1 MNCDELRDDYELYAL
16 ALAEDPEGS
25 EIRAHLE
32 RNCPTC
38 VPGVRSARELITQ
51 IGAAAPAAEPPARLR
66 KRVLA
71 IAGGQRASLWN
82 WSPVWAAVAAG
93 ALIAAVVFN
102 VRAHRASAEFARAN
116 TALRQLQVE
125 AVSQA
130 RELARLNEAF
140 AILNQPNVKQVGF
153 GGLIPPARKGEPAAP
168 PPRGRIFLDP
178 AGGVLLVASNLPPAP
193 SGKIYEMW
201 VIPKGGKPVPAGL
214 FQSAAD
220 GTALHVLPGPVDVA
234 GTAAVAVTVEVA
246 AGAQV
251 PNLPPV
257 FAASL

>member
-1 MNCDELRDDYELYAL
+1 MNCDELRDHYELYTL
-16 ALAEDPEGS
+16 GIAEDPEDG

-32 RNCPTC
+32 RACPTC
-38 VPGVRSARELITQ
+38 VPGVRGARELITL
-51 IGAAAPAAEPPARLR
+51 IGATAPAAEPPARLR

-71 IAGGQRASLWN
+71 SIGGQTGSRWN

-102 VRAHRASAEFARAN
+102 VSAHRASAELARAS
-116 TALRQLQVE
+116 AELQRV
-125 AVSQA
+125 QA
-130 RELARLNEAF
+130 EFAARTRELARLDEAF
-140 AILNQPNVKQVGF
+140 AILNQPNVKQVVF
-153 GGLIPPARKGEPAAP
+153 GGGAP
-168 PPRGRIFLDP
+168 QPPRGRVFLDP
-178 AGGVLLVASNLPPAP
+178 RRGVLLVASNLPPTP

-214 FQSAAD
+214 FQSSAD
-220 GTALHVLPGPVDVA
+220 GSAVHVLPGPVDVA

-257 FAASL
+257 FAAAL

>member
-1 MNCDELRDDYELYAL
+1 MNCDDLRDHYELYTL
-16 ALAEDPEGS
+16 GIAEDPELS

-32 RNCPTC
+32 RACSTC
-38 VPGVRSARELITQ
+38 VPGVRDARELIAL
-51 IGAAAPAAEPPARLR
+51 IGATAPAAEPPARLR

-71 IAGGQRASLWN
+71 AVGGQPASIWN

-102 VRAHRASAEFARAN
+102 IRAHRAFAELAQAGAELTQVQAESAAQN
-116 TALRQLQVE
+116 T
-125 AVSQA
+125 
-130 RELARLNEAF
+130 ELARLNQAF
-140 AILNQPNVKQVGF
+140 AILNQPDVKQVVF
-153 GGLIPPARKGEPAAP
+153 GGGTPQ
-168 PPRGRIFLDP
+168 PPRGRVFLDP
-178 AGGVLLVASNLPPAP
+178 KRGVLLLASNLPPAP

-201 VIPKGGKPVPAGL
+201 VIPKAGKPVPAGL

-220 GTALHVLPGPVDVA
+220 GTAIHVLAGSVDVA

-257 FAASL
+257 FAAAL

>member
-1 MNCDELRDDYELYAL
+1 MNCDELRDHYELYAL
-16 ALAEDPEGS
+16 GIAEDPEAS

-38 VPGVRSARELITQ
+38 VPGVRSARELLTL
-51 IGAAAPAAEPPARLR
+51 IGATAPATEPPARLR

-71 IAGGQRASLWN
+71 IAGLPKASLWN

-102 VRAHRASAEFARAN
+102 VRAQRASAELAQA
-116 TALRQLQVE
+116 AAELQRVQAE
-125 AVSQA
+125 SASQT

-140 AILNQPNVKQVGF
+140 AILNQPDVKQVTF
-153 GGLIPPARKGEPAAP
+153 GGGAP
-168 PPRGRIFLDP
+168 QPPRGRVFLDP
-178 AGGVLLVASNLPPAP
+178 RRGVLLLASNLPPAP
-193 SGKIYEMW
+193 AGKIYEMW

-214 FQSAAD
+214 FQSAVD
-220 GTALHVLPGPVDVA
+220 GTALHVLAGPVDVA
-234 GTAAVAVTVEVA
+234 GTAAVAVTVELA

-257 FAASL
+257 FAAAL

>member
-1 MNCDELRDDYELYAL
+1 MNCDELRDDYGLYAL
-16 ALAEDPEGS
+16 GIADDPELS
-25 EIRAHLE
+25 EIRAHLQ
-32 RNCPTC
+32 RACPAC
-38 VPGVRSARELITQ
+38 VPGVRSARELIALM
-51 IGAAAPAAEPPARLR
+51 GAAAPAVEPPARLR

-71 IAGGQRASLWN
+71 SVGGRTASRWN

-102 VRAHRASAEFARAN
+102 IRAQRASTELARTGAV
-116 TALRQLQVE
+116 LRQLEVDS
-125 AVSQA
+125 VSQV

-140 AILNQPNVKQVGF
+140 AILNQPNVKQVVF
-153 GGLIPPARKGEPAAP
+153 GGGAP
-168 PPRGRIFLDP
+168 QPPRGRVFLDP
-178 AGGVLLVASNLPPAP
+178 QRGVLLVASNLPPAP

-220 GTALHVLPGPVDVA
+220 GTAVHVVPGPVDVA
-234 GTAAVAVTVEVA
+234 GTAAVAVTVEVV

-257 FAASL
+257 FAAAL

>member
-1 MNCDELRDDYELYAL
+1 M
-16 ALAEDPEGS
+16 
-25 EIRAHLE
+25 
-32 RNCPTC
+32 
-38 VPGVRSARELITQ
+38 PGVRAARELTTL

-71 IAGGQRASLWN
+71 IAGAQTGSRWN

-102 VRAHRASAEFARAN
+102 VRAHRAAAQLERADAE
-116 TALRQLQVE
+116 LQRVRSDSV
-125 AVSQA
+125 AQT

-140 AILNQPNVKQVGF
+140 AILNQPNVKQVVF
-153 GGLIPPARKGEPAAP
+153 GGGAP
-168 PPRGRIFLDP
+168 QPPRGRVFLDP
-178 AGGVLLVASNLPPAP
+178 ARGVLLLASNLPQAPA
-193 SGKIYEMW
+193 GKIYEMW

-220 GTALHVLPGPVDVA
+220 GTAIHVLPGAVDVA
-234 GTAAVAVTVEVA
+234 GTAAIAVTVEIA

-257 FAASL
+257 FAAAL

>member
-1 MNCDELRDDYELYAL
+1 MNCDELRDHYELYAL
-16 ALAEDPEGS
+16 GIAEDPELG
-25 EIRAHLE
+25 EIRAHLD

-38 VPGVRSARELITQ
+38 VPGVRSARELITL
-51 IGAAAPAAEPPARLR
+51 IGATAPAAEPPARLR

-71 IAGGQRASLWN
+71 IAGPQKASLWN

-93 ALIAAVVFN
+93 ALIAAIFFN
-102 VRAHRASAEFARAN
+102 TRAQRASAELTQAGAE
-116 TALRQLQVE
+116 LQRVQSE
-125 AVSQA
+125 SAAQS

-140 AILNQPNVKQVGF
+140 AILNQPDAKQVVF
-153 GGLIPPARKGEPAAP
+153 GGGAP
-168 PPRGRIFLDP
+168 QPPRGRVFLDP
-178 AGGVLLVASNLPPAP
+178 TRGVLLLASNLPPAP
-193 SGKIYEMW
+193 AGKIYEMW

-220 GTALHVLPGPVDVA
+220 GTALHVLAGPVDVA
-234 GTAAVAVTVEVA
+234 GTAAVAVTVELA

-257 FAASL
+257 FAAAL

>member
-1 MNCDELRDDYELYAL
+1 MNCDELRDHYELYAL
-16 ALAEDPEGS
+16 GIAEDPEAS
-25 EIRAHLE
+25 EIRAHLD

-38 VPGVRSARELITQ
+38 VPGVRSARELLTL
-51 IGAAAPAAEPPARLR
+51 IGATAPAAEPPARLR

-71 IAGGQRASLWN
+71 IAGPSKASLWN

-102 VRAHRASAEFARAN
+102 VRAQRASAELAEAA
-116 TALRQLQVE
+116 TELQRVQAE
-125 AVSQA
+125 SASQN

-140 AILNQPNVKQVGF
+140 AILNQPDAKQVIF
-153 GGLIPPARKGEPAAP
+153 GGGAP
-168 PPRGRIFLDP
+168 QPPRGRVFLDP
-178 AGGVLLVASNLPPAP
+178 RRGVLLLASNLPPAP
-193 SGKIYEMW
+193 AGKIYEMW

-234 GTAAVAVTVEVA
+234 GTAAVAVTVELA

-257 FAASL
+257 FAAAL